1 MVDPTA
7 THPVTGAKSTIS
19 TSGQPAHPTTGWSET
34 AGAQRSSPTAKP
46 QGSRHPTSTAVPTP
60 NNYALT
66 AATAPTTYLGFNDP
80 RRQQRRCSCETQQYQ
95 DSCSQTDRFPEG
107 GGDALSGLA
116 TILTGILD
124 PYLLDMI
131 GSPKLWVEESY
142 PQSLKRGGWSMW
154 IAESGGQPIGMTMF
168 GPTLLILIAF
178 KSTLCM

>member
-116 TILTGILD
+116 TILDRNPRPVPTRHDRFAEAVG
-124 PYLLDMI
+124 
-131 GSPKLWVEESY
+131 
-142 PQSLKRGGWSMW
+142 RGVLPAKPETRRLEYVDRRVWRS
-154 IAESGGQPIGMTMF
+154 ANRYDDVRARHCS
-168 GPTLLILIAF
+168 
-178 KSTLCM
+178 S